1 MCWSGNN
8 RARLI
13 KRESFRLGTMY
24 QNGGI
29 LSFPGEQRLQKVL
42 HLRQHHQ
49 GVPDA
54 QLTGQLQLPPKGP
67 GVVKE
72 DEVGL
77 PLPGQGEIPGA
88 QGVGIEGG
96 AACGQGLQLG
106 QGQGRALAPGA

>member
-1 MCWSGNN
+1 MAGAL
-8 RARLI
+8 R
-13 KRESFRLGTMY
+13 
-24 QNGGI
+24 
-29 LSFPGEQRLQKVL
+29 FPGEQRLQKVL

-49 GVPDA
+49 GIPDA
-54 QLTGQLQLPPKGP
+54 QLTGQLQLPPEGP
-67 GVVKE
+67 GVVKK

-106 QGQGRALAPGA
+106 KGQGRALTSGADRKSVV